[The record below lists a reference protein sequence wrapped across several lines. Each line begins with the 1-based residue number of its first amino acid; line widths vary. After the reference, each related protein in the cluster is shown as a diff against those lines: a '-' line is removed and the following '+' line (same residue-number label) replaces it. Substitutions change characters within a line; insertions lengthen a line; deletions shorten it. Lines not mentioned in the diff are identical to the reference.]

1 MPDASSAEI
10 RAAIRGVG
18 SSLVN
23 SLPADTKAAVLDA
36 IIGAMSKAYIGVIA
50 AGAFT
55 IILSLF
61 LKRERLFLE
70 PEGKNSGNP
79 CRERGD
85 GKKDWALLS
94 KDDA

>member
-1 MPDASSAEI
+1 LPNASTTEI
-10 RAAIRGVG
+10 QAAITGVG

-50 AGAFT
+50 GGALA

-70 PEGKNSGNP
+70 PT
-79 CRERGD
+79 
-85 GKKDWALLS
+85 A
-94 KDDA
+94 AA